1 MSKGHVNRRSAGW
14 VYVVDLPGSQ
24 AQRCE
29 GCTKRKWV
37 ELGRPLNLCACGEI
51 LGKPRPERRQIS
63 RSGFRTRKDAE
74 FALRAFQ
81 ADLDKGANPLP
92 ATTTVSE
99 WATQ

>member
-14 VYVVDLPGSQ
+14 VYVIDLPGSQ

-29 GCTKRKWV
+29 GCTKRTLV
-37 ELGRPLNLCACGEI
+37 EQSRSVDLCGCGGSLGA
-51 LGKPRPERRQIS
+51 PRPECRQIS